1 MLYKFEFGRK
11 RHGNIILATV
21 GIGVYEYILIWRA
34 NCVRILENY
43 TRDVWLPTVWH
54 GPSH

>member
-1 MLYKFEFGRK
+1 MLYKFEFGSK

-43 TRDVWLPTVWH
+43 TRDVWF
-54 GPSH
+54 PSV